1 MSVLSEIVKSKW
13 LYGSN
18 LPFAEPAWARGCPSP
33 YYRDSHRRLR
43 QAMRFWVEKN
53 LIPHVQDWEKTASIP
68 DWIYK
73 KAADDGLLM
82 PIAAGPTIPTDW
94 KGKYPIIGDI
104 PAEEWDGFH
113 DLIVHDEIGRTG
125 GIGLENGLFGGTT
138 LVIPAVHKFGSAKL
152 QQTVVKDVISG
163 KTRIA
168 LAITEPDAGSDVRG
182 LKTEAVLSDDGTR
195 LIVNG
200 QKKWITGG
208 MYAKYFLTLVKEC
221 NGDFTLVV
229 VPRVKGLSTRHME
242 MSGSTTAGTAF
253 VEFDDVEVPLD
264 MVVGERG
271 KGFKYIVSN
280 FNHERLFI
288 AMQSVR
294 CARVCLED
302 SIEYAL
308 SRETFGKK
316 LTDHPV
322 IRLKFA
328 NMSRETESL
337 QSWLESLIYQLGHL
351 STAEGEF
358 LLAGTTAQ
366 IKAHSGIVLEHVV
379 REAIQIMGGIGLTR
393 GAGRGERVERIWR
406 DVKAITVPG
415 GSEEVMLDLATRRA
429 LSVTAKLR
437 KSGSKTRL

>member
-1 MSVLSEIVKSKW
+1 MSVLSDDVKSNW
-13 LYGSN
+13 LYGST

-33 YYRDSHRRLR
+33 YYRDSHRQLR
-43 QAMRFWVEKN
+43 QAMRSWVEK
-53 LIPHVQDWEKTASIP
+53 DWEKAASIP

-82 PIAAGPTIPTDW
+82 PIAAGPAIPLEW
-94 KGKYPIIGDI
+94 RGKYSIIGNV
-104 PAEEWDGFH
+104 PPEEWDGFH
-113 DLIVHDEIGRTG
+113 DLILHDEIGRTG
-125 GIGLENGLFGGTT
+125 GIG
-138 LVIPAVHKFGSAKL
+138 
-152 QQTVVKDVISG
+152 VVDDVLSG
-163 KTRIA
+163 KSRIA

-182 LKTEAVLSDDGTR
+182 LKTEAVLSDDGAR
-195 LIVNG
+195 LVING

-208 MYAKYFLTLVKEC
+208 MYAHYFLTLVKESS
-221 NGDFTLVV
+221 GEFTLVV
-229 VPRVKGLSTRHME
+229 VPRTKGVSTRHME

-253 VEFDDVEVPLD
+253 VEFDDVEISLD

-288 AMQSVR
+288 AMQSAR

-302 SIEYAL
+302 SIEYAM

-322 IRLKFA
+322 IRFKFA
-328 NMSRETESL
+328 NMSRETEAL
-337 QSWLESLIYQLGHL
+337 QSWIESLIYQLGHL
-351 STAEGEF
+351 STTEGEF

-429 LSVTAKLR
+429 LNVTAELHKLGR
-437 KSGSKTRL
+437 PKTRL